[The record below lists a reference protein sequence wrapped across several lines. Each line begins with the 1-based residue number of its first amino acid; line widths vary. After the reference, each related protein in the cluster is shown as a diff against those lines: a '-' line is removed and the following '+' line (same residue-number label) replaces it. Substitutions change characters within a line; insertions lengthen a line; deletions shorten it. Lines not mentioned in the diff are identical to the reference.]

1 MPWIKSFKKSSKLS
15 KISEFETSMV
25 IFADK
30 NTHYIKILRPFLIKK
45 SIFNILHLR
54 KVKNLFN
61 WKSEIF
67 WYFVRQHQ
75 RRGVLFTFQRG
86 NSLSCNSYCKS
97 KLFLRNTFCFPQ
109 LLNSGFQNFPPFNNF
124 AKLTLHK
131 YSTLCIICQ
140 ACFAKNIIFLI

>member
-25 IFADK
+25 IFAAK
-30 NTHYIKILRPFLIKK
+30 NTHYIKILNPFLNKK

-67 WYFVRQHQ
+67 
-75 RRGVLFTFQRG
+75 
-86 NSLSCNSYCKS
+86 
-97 KLFLRNTFCFPQ
+97 
-109 LLNSGFQNFPPFNNF
+109 
-124 AKLTLHK
+124 
-131 YSTLCIICQ
+131 
-140 ACFAKNIIFLI
+140 